1 MDNKTNDKLLIMQ
14 ATIDAN
20 RKEYDDK
27 TNKQK
32 SKLDKLTEL
41 VKSMMDQI
49 KIYNSSIDKMD

>member
-27 TNKQK
+27 MNKQK